1 MKRNGSVSA
10 LSLSRFKIKNF
21 NADKRTS
28 GVMRPKY
35 SATMGKCADRTIPL
49 HLPESTRSLIAA
61 SLSASSWN
69 KNTSALNK
77 FDLFEKKKGVKFS
90 WPLSEETV
98 QKFVDF
104 CLNSEKL
111 KSATVESYLSALSFI
126 HKLNSWKNPC
136 FGFVVKSMLTGAEN
150 LNFYSDISGTGRKV
164 MTLPV
169 LKILGHQLALTDW
182 SADSKQVFWTAA
194 TVAFF
199 RIF

>member
-1 MKRNGSVSA
+1 
-10 LSLSRFKIKNF
+10 
-21 NADKRTS
+21 
-28 GVMRPKY
+28 MRQKY
-35 SATMGKCADRTIPL
+35 SASMGKCADRTIPL

-111 KSATVESYLSALSFI
+111 KPATVESYLSALSFI
-126 HKLNSWKNPC
+126 HKLNS
-136 FGFVVKSMLTGAEN
+136 
-150 LNFYSDISGTGRKV
+150 
-164 MTLPV
+164 
-169 LKILGHQLALTDW
+169 
-182 SADSKQVFWTAA
+182 
-194 TVAFF
+194 
-199 RIF
+199 